1 MLRIQTGNRANTGRG
16 FTLLELI
23 VTVAILGVVTS
34 LGATAFSKIT
44 AAWGEARAEADLDRR
59 VDEAFNAFQQD
70 ISDTMSAQL
79 SGEPIL
85 GIAREVSSE
94 RYFDRVLAD
103 DMIVLPIQHSAT
115 DTRMRSGSK
124 VAWRVER
131 DQDTSSLVRA
141 IGALDQPIPP
151 GGMTDELGEADVVRL
166 SFEFEAV
173 DEPGKWSREWSR
185 NEHPAA
191 VKITLVVADRGRPW
205 VQIGREAVFPINV
218 R

>member
-1 MLRIQTGNRANTGRG
+1 MLRTATTKGIKPSGG

-23 VTVAILGVVTS
+23 ITIAILGAVTGM
-34 LGATAFSKIT
+34 GATAFTGVTT
-44 AAWGEARAEADLDRR
+44 AWSNAQSEAELDRR
-59 VDEAFNAFQQD
+59 VDEVFNAFQED
-70 ISDTMSAQL
+70 VSDTLSARL
-79 SGEPIL
+79 SGEPVL
-85 GIAREVSSE
+85 GIAREVNSD

-103 DMIVLPIQHSAT
+103 DMIVLPIQHSAA

-124 VAWRVER
+124 VAWRVQR
-131 DQDTSSLVRA
+131 NQDTSILVRA
-141 IGALDQPIPP
+141 IGALDQPIPS
-151 GGMTDELGEADVVRL
+151 GGMTNELGEADVVRL

-173 DEPGKWSREWSR
+173 DEPGKWVREWSR

-191 VKITLVVADRGRPW
+191 VKMTLVVADTGRPW